1 MTRFPLAALLLAA
14 AAAPALAQGQRPPA
28 APASAPATAP
38 VAAAEA
44 NPVLARVDGQEIRL
58 DEVMASAAEA
68 LPAELRAVPP
78 ATLRA
83 MLPPQVFAQLVDRA
97 VTDRIMLA
105 AARRAGLE
113 RDAEVRRRVAA
124 FEENELRDALLRQEV
139 MPRLTDD
146 ALRARFER
154 ERAGRPAE
162 EEVRA
167 RHILVRDEAEA
178 RAIIQE
184 IQRGAAFDE
193 VARRRSTDPAGRS
206 NGGDLGFFRRGD
218 MVPDFATAAFALQ
231 PGQMTPNPVRTQF
244 GWHVI
249 KLEER
254 RTGQGPSF
262 EESREALRQSLIEEE
277 VQAVVA
283 RLRGQARV
291 ELVDAPAA
299 PAPAGIQA
307 DPPAPQR
314 R

>member
-1 MTRFPLAALLLAA
+1 MTRLPLAALLLAA
-14 AAAPALAQGQRPPA
+14 AAAPALAQPAAPPPA
-28 APASAPATAP
+28 AAAAAAP
-38 VAAAEA
+38 AAEA

-58 DEVMASAAEA
+58 AEVMASAAEA

-97 VTDRIMLA
+97 VTDRVMVG

-113 RDAEVRRRVAA
+113 RDAELRRRVTA
-124 FEENELRDALLRQEV
+124 FEENELRDALLRQEIL
-139 MPRLTDD
+139 PKLTDD

-154 ERAGRPAE
+154 DRAARPAE

-167 RHILVRDEAEA
+167 RHILVREEAEA
-178 RAIIQE
+178 RAIIAE
-184 IQRGAAFDE
+184 IGRGAAFDE
-193 VARRRSTDPAGRS
+193 VARRRSTDPAGRT

-218 MVPDFATAAFALQ
+218 MVPDFANAAFALN

-249 KLEER
+249 RVEEK
-254 RTGQGPSF
+254 RTGQGPGF
-262 EESREALRQSLIEEE
+262 DESKEALRQAMIEEE
-277 VQAVVA
+277 VQAVIQ
-283 RLRGQARV
+283 RLRAAARI

-299 PAPAGIQA
+299 PAGVQA
-307 DPPAPQR
+307 EPPAPQR